1 MAKSKSKDMAH
12 LLPKVFLIAF
22 SSVVTVSAVPSTFF
36 APAPVFKPF
45 ADCLP

>member
-1 MAKSKSKDMAH
+1 MAKSKSKGMAH

-45 ADCLP
+45 ADCIP